1 MYDPHTRESRGFGF
15 VTMETSEE
23 ADAAITAL
31 NATDLMG
38 KTLNV
43 EKVDF
48 RSLLYERHFHFVR
61 LAEAVPELLLLADTM
76 ARPSVTNVSAPL
88 TVMHFYFIH
97 FQRVKASAHMIPVH
111 TTAAIRAIMKTAVE
125 EDAVAA
131 ATMMAAV
138 AGTMTEDTVADV
150 TTIAVVMAE
159 DATMTAEA
167 VTMTGGTK
175 HRSCSRGEVLISFLL
190 DTARYSIVIFCV
202 FKSFSF
208 QCTY

>member
-48 RSLLYERHFHFVR
+48 TSAWSLLYERHFHFVR
-61 LAEAVPELLLLADTM
+61 LAEAVPGLLLLADTT

-97 FQRVKASAHMIPVH
+97 FQRVKASAHMIPVR
-111 TTAAIRAIMKTAVE
+111 TTAATRAIMKTAAA
-125 EDAVAA
+125 EDVVAA
-131 ATMMAAV
+131 ATMMVMVAVV

-150 TTIAVVMAE
+150 TTIVVVMAE

-175 HRSCSRGEVLISFLL
+175 HRSCSRVRS
-190 DTARYSIVIFCV
+190 S
-202 FKSFSF
+202 
-208 QCTY
+208 